1 MAKALIIVHAPP
13 EAADCRALTAL
24 RRAGAL
30 LADGKDVSLD
40 RLFLTR
46 STSSIHG
53 LVFLVEDG
61 ACLADPKLGAE
72 NPCRALF
79 YELLD
84 VGLDVQVCG
93 NTMKKLGWDQTY
105 ALPGITRG
113 SMKALSALMSA
124 ADEII
129 TF

>member
-1 MAKALIIVHAPP
+1 MATALIILHAAPDTP
-13 EAADCRALTAL
+13 DCRALTAL
-24 RRAGAL
+24 RLAGAM
-30 LADGKDVSLD
+30 LADGKEV
-40 RLFLTR
+40 RL
-46 STSSIHG
+46 
-53 LVFLVEDG
+53 FLVEDG
-61 ACLADPKLGAE
+61 ARLADPKLGAD

-93 NTMKKLGWDQTY
+93 GTMMKFGWDQTY
-105 ALPGITRG
+105 PLPGINRS
-113 SMKALSALMSA
+113 SMKGLSALMSA